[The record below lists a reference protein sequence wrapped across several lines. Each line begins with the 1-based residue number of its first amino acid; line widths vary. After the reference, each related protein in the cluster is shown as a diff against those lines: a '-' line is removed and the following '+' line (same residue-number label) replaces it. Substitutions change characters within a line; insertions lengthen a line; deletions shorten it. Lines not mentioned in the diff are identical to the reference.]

1 MNALQQTWHRL
12 LACDGRRKSVFGSGS
27 SLGFRHEAIHGDA
40 GARCSTRV
48 TSKCLTH
55 SATKW
60 LIAVLVL
67 GGNLIGNEPPNNSN
81 AVKLTSLQVEPST
94 IALRSARDQQAV
106 VVTATFSDGST
117 QDVTSLATAT
127 MDAKD
132 GSKRIVDYVNESF
145 IPKGDGRASATFTY
159 AGLDCKTDIR
169 VTGSTE
175 QPPIGF
181 RNEVLPSLTR
191 AGCNTGKCHGSASGK
206 DGFRLSLFGYDP
218 VGDQFRLTREQ
229 TGRRVHLADPTNSLV
244 VLKATGTVPHTGGG
258 RIAEGSRAY
267 ESLVQWL
274 HEGAKPD
281 VKGANVP
288 IGIDVFPKK
297 SVFSKPEGQQKLVV
311 MARYSDGT
319 ERDVTPL
326 AVFLSNNDSAASVSE
341 DGLVDARGPG
351 AAFILARF
359 DQFTQGASI
368 MVRPEQAF
376 EYPQRPVY
384 GEIDKLVDSRLKFMH
399 LAPSELA
406 EDEQFLRRISIDLVG
421 LLPTTDE
428 YQQFMQDKSGNKR
441 ERLVDRLLERPEV
454 QDIWVMKWAELLQI
468 RTNNGVSQKAL
479 RLYDRWLREAVHSGL
494 TIDKIV
500 QKVLPASGGSL
511 ENPATNYYQTET
523 TPQLLAENVAQVFLG
538 TRIQCAQCH
547 NHPFDR
553 WTMDDY
559 YGFASFFSQVGYKQ
573 AEDPRELT
581 IYNAAEGEMLHPL
594 GSRRVD
600 PKFLGAELPKL
611 ESGKD
616 YRQLLAEWIASNE
629 NTAFSKNIANIVWA
643 HFFGIGIVDPVDDM
657 RVSNPPSNPE
667 LLAYL
672 GEKVIENGFEIK
684 KLMREICLSRT
695 YQTSTRRNDSN
706 QWDEREFTHQKIRR
720 MRAEVLLDCISQA
733 TETTD
738 RLPGLPKGSRA
749 VQVADGLAAHYFLT
763 TFGRSTRAT
772 PCTCEVK
779 TSPTLSQALHLLN
792 GETTGGKIKEG
803 NLVGRLLDSGSS
815 SEEVARE
822 LYVRCLTR
830 QPTDS
835 ELKSIYHKL
844 SDYPNPRDGLED
856 LYWAILNSNEFVF
869 NH

>member
-1 MNALQQTWHRL
+1 MILTSPTTRI
-12 LACDGRRKSVFGSGS
+12 
-27 SLGFRHEAIHGDA
+27 SLGSLMHTKLRDMVRLQSTFTWLVA
-40 GARCSTRV
+40 GALTIASHAADPDLAKEKGASRASSTQS
-48 TSKCLTH
+48 TAS
-55 SATKW
+55 
-60 LIAVLVL
+60 
-67 GGNLIGNEPPNNSN
+67 
-81 AVKLTSLQVEPST
+81 LTSLKVEPAT
-94 IALRSARDQQAV
+94 IELRSARDHQAIV
-106 VVTATFSDGST
+106 VSAFYSDGST
-117 QDVTSLATAT
+117 RDVTHLAAIKLDFKPNSKAT
-127 MDAKD
+127 TE
-132 GSKRIVDYVNESF
+132 YVNESF
-145 IPKGDGRASATFTY
+145 IPKSDGSAQATISY
-159 AGLDCKTDIR
+159 SGLDCTVEIR
-169 VTGSTE
+169 VSGATL

-181 RNEVLPSLTR
+181 RNEVLSSLTR

-218 VGDQFRLTREQ
+218 SGDHYRLTRERS
-229 TGRRVHLADPTNSLV
+229 GRRIQLADPKNSLV
-244 VLKATGTVPHTGGG
+244 VLKAIGSVPHTGGG
-258 RIAEGSRAY
+258 RIDEATEPY
-267 ESLVQWL
+267 ETLVQWL

-281 VKGANVP
+281 SDSSIVP
-288 IGIDVFPKK
+288 LGIDVFPKK
-297 SVFSKPEGQQKLVV
+297 SVFSKPEGQQKLIVT
-311 MARYSDGT
+311 ARYSDGS
-319 ERDVTPL
+319 ERDVTSK
-326 AVFLSNNDSAASVSE
+326 AVFLSNNDAAASVSE
-341 DGLVDARGPG
+341 DGMVEARGPG

-359 DQFTQGASI
+359 DQFTQGSSI
-368 MVRPEQAF
+368 MVRPDLDFA
-376 EYPQRPVY
+376 YPKLPVS
-384 GEIDKLVDSRLKFMH
+384 GMIDTLVDDRLRFMH

-406 EDEQFLRRISIDLVG
+406 DDEQFLRRASIDLVG
-421 LLPTTDE
+421 LLPTTNE
-428 YQQFMQDKSGNKR
+428 YLAFLQDKSSNKR
-441 ERLVDRLLERPEV
+441 EQLIDRLLERPEV
-454 QDIWVMKWAELLQI
+454 LDLWVMKWAELLQI

-479 RLYDRWLREAVHSGL
+479 RLYDRWLRDAVHSGT

-500 QKVLPASGGSL
+500 QMVLPASGGSL
-511 ENPATNYYQTET
+511 ENPPTNYYQTET

-581 IYNAAEGEMLHPL
+581 IYNAAEGEMLHPV
-594 GSRRVD
+594 GNRKVQ
-600 PKFLGAELPKL
+600 PKFLGADMPKP
-611 ESGKD
+611 EAGQD
-616 YRQLLAEWIASNE
+616 YRKVLAGWIASNE
-629 NTAFSKNIANIVWA
+629 NKAFSKNIANIVWA

-667 LLAYL
+667 LLDYL
-672 GEKVIENGFEIK
+672 GGRLVEHQFDIK
-684 KLMREICLSRT
+684 KLIREICLSRT
-695 YQTSTRRNDSN
+695 YQTSTRRNESN

-803 NLVGRLLDSGSS
+803 NVVGRMLDTGSS
-815 SEEVARE
+815 SEQVARE
-822 LYVRCLTR
+822 IYIRCLTR

-835 ELKSIYHKL
+835 ELKSILDRL
-844 SDYPNPRDGLED
+844 SSYNDPRDGLED
-856 LYWAILNSNEFVF
+856 LYWAVLNSNEFVF

>member
-1 MNALQQTWHRL
+1 MNSLQPTREKQEWHRL
-12 LACDGRRKSVFGSGS
+12 LACEWKATGWKPMPQRVARWICQIAVMLLSTYSCATEPIERSEPS
-27 SLGFRHEAIHGDA
+27 SLM
-40 GARCSTRV
+40 
-48 TSKCLTH
+48 
-55 SATKW
+55 
-60 LIAVLVL
+60 
-67 GGNLIGNEPPNNSN
+67 
-81 AVKLTSLQVEPST
+81 SLQVEPSN
-94 IALRSARDQQAV
+94 IALRFSRDQQSV
-106 VVTATFSDGST
+106 VVTALFSDGST
-117 QDVTSLATAT
+117 KDVTGIATAKIES
-127 MDAKD
+127 KD
-132 GSKRIVDYVNESF
+132 RSNPIAEYINESF
-145 IPKGDGRASATFTY
+145 IPKNDGSASVTFSFS
-159 AGLDCKTDIR
+159 GFECKADIR
-169 VTGSTE
+169 VTGSRD
-175 QPPIGF
+175 QPPVGF
-181 RNEVLPSLTR
+181 RNEVLPGLTR

-218 VGDQFRLTREQ
+218 AGDQFRLTREQ
-229 TGRRVHLADPTNSLV
+229 TGRRVYLADPKNSLV
-244 VLKATGTVPHTGGG
+244 VLKATGNVPHTGGG
-258 RIAEGSRAY
+258 RIDEGSRAY

-281 VKGANVP
+281 VDTAVVP
-288 IGIDVFPKK
+288 VGIEVFPKK

-319 ERDVTPL
+319 ERDVTSL
-326 AVFLSNNDSAASVSE
+326 AVFLSNNDATASVSE
-341 DGLVDARGPG
+341 EGLVDARGPG
-351 AAFILARF
+351 AAFVLARF
-359 DQFTQGASI
+359 DQFTQGSSI

-376 EYPQRPVY
+376 EYPQRPGY
-384 GEIDKLVDSRLKFMH
+384 GKIDELVDSRLKFMH

-406 EDEQFLRRISIDLVG
+406 EDEQFLRRASIDLVG
-421 LLPTTDE
+421 LLPSPEE
-428 YQQFMQDKSGNKR
+428 YRLFMQDESANKR
-441 ERLVDRLLERPEV
+441 ERLVDRLLDRPEV

-479 RLYDRWLREAVHSGL
+479 RLYDRWLREAVHSGM

-594 GSRRVD
+594 GNKRVE
-600 PKFLGAELPKL
+600 PKFLGAGMPKP
-611 ESGKD
+611 ESGQD
-616 YRQLLAEWIASNE
+616 YRKLLADWIASNE

-667 LLAYL
+667 LLTYL
-672 GEKVIENGFEIK
+672 GENVIENGFEIK

-695 YQTSTRRNDSN
+695 YQTSTRRNESN

-738 RLPGLPKGSRA
+738 RLPGLPKGARA

-803 NLVGRLLDSGSS
+803 NLVGRMLDSGNS
-815 SEEVARE
+815 SEQVARE

-830 QPTDS
+830 QPTDA
-835 ELKSIYHKL
+835 ELKSIYTKL

>member
-1 MNALQQTWHRL
+1 MNASQRMWHRL
-12 LACDGRRKSVFGSGS
+12 PALPACGPIISDWKSKPRSPWLCLFAAVLLNPYAVANEPTYPS
-27 SLGFRHEAIHGDA
+27 EPV
-40 GARCSTRV
+40 TV
-48 TSKCLTH
+48 TSLH
-55 SATKW
+55 
-60 LIAVLVL
+60 
-67 GGNLIGNEPPNNSN
+67 
-81 AVKLTSLQVEPST
+81 VEPSN
-94 IALRSARDQQAV
+94 IELQSARDHQAV
-106 VVTATFSDGST
+106 VVTAEFSDGST
-117 QDVTSLATAT
+117 RDVTGLATVTLET
-127 MDAKD
+127 MDSWNA
-132 GSKRIVDYVNESF
+132 VADYINESF
-145 IPKGDGRASATFTY
+145 IPKNDGSANVKFSFS
-159 AGLDCKTDIR
+159 GFDCETKVR
-169 VTGSTE
+169 VSGSKDH
-175 QPPIGF
+175 PPIGF
-181 RNEVLPSLTR
+181 RNEVLPALTR

-218 VGDQFRLTREQ
+218 AGDHFRLTREQ
-229 TGRRVHLADPTNSLV
+229 PGRRIHLADPKNSLV

-258 RIAEGSRAY
+258 RIEEGTRAY

-281 VKGANVP
+281 GQGAIVP
-288 IGIDVFPKK
+288 LGIDVYPKK
-297 SVFSKPEGQQKLVV
+297 SVFAKPDGQQKLVV

-319 ERDVTPL
+319 ESDVTSL

-359 DQFTQGASI
+359 DQFTQGATI

-376 EYPQRPVY
+376 EYLQRPAY

-406 EDEQFLRRISIDLVG
+406 EDEQFLRRVTIDLIG
-421 LLPTTDE
+421 LLPTPEE
-428 YQQFMQDKSGNKR
+428 YHQFMQDSSASKR
-441 ERLVDRLLERPEV
+441 ERLVDRLLDRSEV
-454 QDIWVMKWAELLQI
+454 QDVWVMKWAELLQI

-479 RLYDRWLREAVHSGL
+479 RLYDGWLREAVHSGM

-500 QKVLPASGGSL
+500 QRVLPASGGSL

-559 YGFASFFSQVGYKQ
+559 YGFASFFSQIGYKQ

-594 GSRRVD
+594 GNRRVA
-600 PKFLGAELPKL
+600 PKFLGAAMPRL

-616 YRQLLAEWIASNE
+616 YRTLLADWIASNE
-629 NTAFSKNIANIVWA
+629 NTAFSKNIANLVWA

-672 GEKVIENGFEIK
+672 GERVIEHGFEIK

-720 MRAEVLLDCISQA
+720 MRAEILLDCISQA

-763 TFGRSTRAT
+763 TFGRSNRAT
-772 PCTCEVK
+772 PCSCEVK

-803 NLVGRLLDSGSS
+803 NLVGRILESGSS
-815 SEEVARE
+815 SEQVARE

-830 QPTDS
+830 QPTDA
-835 ELKSIYHKL
+835 ELKSIYQKL

>member
-1 MNALQQTWHRL
+1 MPLFKLTTCALSVL
-12 LACDGRRKSVFGSGS
+12 LPTALLLS
-27 SLGFRHEAIHGDA
+27 A
-40 GARCSTRV
+40 GV
-48 TSKCLTH
+48 TSIDAAEPKPVTEKGAIRGTANRS
-55 SATKW
+55 SAS
-60 LIAVLVL
+60 I
-67 GGNLIGNEPPNNSN
+67 
-81 AVKLTSLQVEPST
+81 TSVSVEPSVVE
-94 IALRSARDQQAV
+94 LRSARDQQPIV
-106 VVTATFSDGST
+106 ITAFCSDGST
-117 QDVTSLATAT
+117 QDVTGLATVRIDSKQGSMPT
-127 MDAKD
+127 TEYINETFVPKSD
-132 GSKRIVDYVNESF
+132 GSTK
-145 IPKGDGRASATFTY
+145 ATFSY
-159 AGLDCKTDIR
+159 LGLECTAEIR
-169 VTGSTE
+169 VTGSAD

-181 RNEVLPSLTR
+181 RNEVLSSLTR

-218 VGDQFRLTREQ
+218 AGDHYRLTRERS
-229 TGRRVHLADPTNSLV
+229 GRRVQLADPKNSLV
-244 VLKATGTVPHTGGG
+244 VLKAIGSVPHTGGG
-258 RIAEGSRAY
+258 RIDEGTRSY

-281 VKGANVP
+281 SENAIVP
-288 IGIDVFPKK
+288 LGIEVFPKK
-297 SVFSKPEGQQKLVV
+297 SVFAKPEGQQKLIVT
-311 MARYSDGT
+311 ARYSDGSQ
-319 ERDVTPL
+319 RDVTSK
-326 AVFLSNNDSAASVSE
+326 AVFLSNNDAAATVSE
-341 DGLVDARGPG
+341 QGMVDARGPG

-359 DQFTQGASI
+359 DQFTQGSSI
-368 MVRPEQAF
+368 MVRPDLEF
-376 EYPQRPVY
+376 DYPIRPVS
-384 GEIDKLVDSRLKFMH
+384 GTIDTLVDDRLKFMH

-406 EDEQFLRRISIDLVG
+406 DDEQFLRRVSIDLIG
-421 LLPTTDE
+421 LLPSLAE
-428 YQQFMQDKSGNKR
+428 YQEFMQDSSANKR

-454 QDIWVMKWAELLQI
+454 LDIWVMKWAELLQI

-479 RLYDRWLREAVHSGL
+479 RLYDRWLRDAVHAGT

-500 QKVLPASGGSL
+500 QMVLPASGGSL
-511 ENPATNYYQTET
+511 ENPPTNYYQTET

-581 IYNAAEGEMLHPL
+581 IYNAAEGDMLHPL
-594 GSRRVD
+594 GNRKVS
-600 PKFLGAELPKL
+600 PKFLGADMPSPKP
-611 ESGKD
+611 GQD
-616 YRQLLAEWIASNE
+616 YRKVLADWIASNE
-629 NTAFSKNIANIVWA
+629 NRAFSRNIANITWA

-667 LLAYL
+667 LLDHL
-672 GEKVIENGFEIK
+672 GGRLIEHGFEIK
-684 KLMREICLSRT
+684 KLIREICLSRT
-695 YQTSTRRNDSN
+695 YQTSTRRNESN

-803 NLVGRLLDSGSS
+803 NLVGRLLDSGRSPA
-815 SEEVARE
+815 EVARE
-822 LYVRCLTR
+822 IYVRCLTR
-830 QPTDS
+830 QPTDT
-835 ELKSIYHKL
+835 ELKSIFDKL
-844 SDYPNPRDGLED
+844 AGYTNPSDGLED
-856 LYWAILNSNEFVF
+856 LYWAVLNSNEFVF

>member
-1 MNALQQTWHRL
+1 MNLLQL
-12 LACDGRRKSVFGSGS
+12 LFESTGWKPMPQQLAHLLCPFVVLLLGINVSASEPKPETGLP
-27 SLGFRHEAIHGDA
+27 SLVSIR
-40 GARCSTRV
+40 
-48 TSKCLTH
+48 
-55 SATKW
+55 
-60 LIAVLVL
+60 
-67 GGNLIGNEPPNNSN
+67 
-81 AVKLTSLQVEPST
+81 VEPST
-94 IALRSARDQQAV
+94 IELRSARDQQAV
-106 VVTATFSDGST
+106 VVTATYSDGST
-117 QDVTSLATAT
+117 QDVTGLATVKIVS
-127 MDAKD
+127 KD
-132 GSKRIVDYVNESF
+132 SSNSAVEYVHESF
-145 IPKGDGRASATFTY
+145 LPKNNGTASATVSY
-159 AGLDCKTDIR
+159 LGIDCKADIH
-169 VTGSTE
+169 VIGAND
-175 QPPIGF
+175 QPPVGF
-181 RNEVLPSLTR
+181 RNEVLPALTR

-218 VGDQFRLTREQ
+218 SGDQFRLTRELP
-229 TGRRVHLADPTNSLV
+229 GRRVQLADPKNSLV

-258 RIAEGSRAY
+258 RIEEGTRAY

-281 VKGANVP
+281 GLGAIVP
-288 IGIDVFPKK
+288 VGIDVYPRK

-319 ERDVTPL
+319 ERDVTSL

-341 DGLVDARGPG
+341 AGLVDARGPG

-368 MVRPEQAF
+368 MVRPDLAF
-376 EYPQRPVY
+376 EFPQRPVH
-384 GEIDKLVDSRLKFMH
+384 GEIDTLVDSRLKFMH

-406 EDEQFLRRISIDLVG
+406 EDETFLRRVTIDLVG
-421 LLPTTDE
+421 LLPTPEE
-428 YQQFMQDKSGNKR
+428 YHEFTQDASAEKR
-441 ERLVDRLLERPEV
+441 EQLVDRLLDRPEV
-454 QDIWVMKWAELLQI
+454 LDIWVMKWAELLQI

-479 RLYDRWLREAVHSGL
+479 RLYDRWLREAVHSGM

-523 TPQLLAENVAQVFLG
+523 TPQLLAENIAQVFLG

-594 GSRRVD
+594 GNRRVV
-600 PKFLGAELPKL
+600 PKFLGAEMPIL

-616 YRQLLAEWIASNE
+616 YRMLLAEWIASNE
-629 NTAFSKNIANIVWA
+629 NTAFSKNVANIVWA

-667 LLAYL
+667 LLTYL
-672 GEKVIENGFEIK
+672 AGRVVENGFEIK

-695 YQTSTRRNDSN
+695 YQTSTRRNESN

-763 TFGRSTRAT
+763 TFGRSNRST

-803 NLVGRLLDSGSS
+803 NLVGRLLDSASS
-815 SEEVARE
+815 SEQVARE

-830 QPTDS
+830 QPTDA
-835 ELKSIYHKL
+835 ELKSIDVKL
-844 SDYPNPRDGLED
+844 SDYPNPREGLED

>member
-1 MNALQQTWHRL
+1 MNLLQLLFESTGWKPMPQQLARL
-12 LACDGRRKSVFGSGS
+12 LCPF
-27 SLGFRHEAIHGDA
+27 
-40 GARCSTRV
+40 
-48 TSKCLTH
+48 
-55 SATKW
+55 
-60 LIAVLVL
+60 AVLLLSTNVSAS
-67 GGNLIGNEPPNNSN
+67 EPKP
-81 AVKLTSLQVEPST
+81 ATGLKLVSLQVEPST
-94 IALRSARDQQAV
+94 IELRSARDQQTV

-117 QDVTSLATAT
+117 LDVTGPATAKIEST
-127 MDAKD
+127 GSSSPVVEYVSESFVPKYD
-132 GSKRIVDYVNESF
+132 GSTIV
-145 IPKGDGRASATFTY
+145 TFSY
-159 AGLDCKTDIR
+159 SGLDCKAIIR
-169 VTGSTE
+169 VRGAND
-175 QPPIGF
+175 QPPVGF
-181 RNEVLPSLTR
+181 RNEVLPALTR

-218 VGDQFRLTREQ
+218 SGDQFRLTRELP
-229 TGRRVHLADPTNSLV
+229 GRRVLLADPENSLV

-258 RIAEGSRAY
+258 RIEEGTQAY

-281 VKGANVP
+281 GERSIVP
-288 IGIDVFPKK
+288 VGIDVYPRK

-319 ERDVTPL
+319 ERDVTSL
-326 AVFLSNNDSAASVSE
+326 AVFLSNNDAAASVSE
-341 DGLVDARGPG
+341 AGLVDARGPG

-368 MVRPEQAF
+368 MVRPDLAF
-376 EYPQRPVY
+376 ECPQRPVH
-384 GEIDKLVDSRLKFMH
+384 GEIDRLVDDRLKFMH

-406 EDEQFLRRISIDLVG
+406 EDETFLRRVTIDLVG
-421 LLPTTDE
+421 LLPTPEE
-428 YQQFMQDKSGNKR
+428 YRQFMQDASTDKR
-441 ERLVDRLLERPEV
+441 EQLVDRLLDRPEV
-454 QDIWVMKWAELLQI
+454 LDIWVMKWAELLQI

-479 RLYDRWLREAVHSGL
+479 RLYDRWLREAVHSGM

-523 TPQLLAENVAQVFLG
+523 TPQLLAENIAQVFLG

-594 GSRRVD
+594 GNRRVV
-600 PKFLGAELPKL
+600 PKFLGAEMPNL

-616 YRQLLAEWIASNE
+616 YRMLLAEWIASNE
-629 NTAFSKNIANIVWA
+629 NTAFSKNVANIVWA
-643 HFFGIGIVDPVDDM
+643 HFLGIGIVDPVDDM

-672 GEKVIENGFEIK
+672 AGRVVENGFEIK

-695 YQTSTRRNDSN
+695 YQTSTRRNESN

-763 TFGRSTRAT
+763 TFGRSNRST

-803 NLVGRLLDSGSS
+803 NLVGRLLDSASS
-815 SEEVARE
+815 SEQVARE

-830 QPTDS
+830 QPTDA
-835 ELKSIYHKL
+835 ELKSIDVKL
-844 SDYPNPRDGLED
+844 SDYPNPREGLED